1 MDYKQFFK
9 QILQDKEGNYNLREA
24 VTLLFVV
31 ITIISWVAEQFF
43 GLKVPEYMF
52 YSFVS
57 LIGAGCFGY
66 SLERRTRSINST
78 EKEQ

>member
-1 MDYKQFFK
+1 MEYKQFLK

>member
-1 MDYKQFFK
+1 MNYKQYLK

-31 ITIISWVAEQFF
+31 ITIISWIADQFF

-66 SLERRTRSINST
+66 SLERRTKSINST
-78 EKEQ
+78 EKEP